1 MGLADAGSHADTGI
15 QRVEGGIGGQGIA
28 PDVTRS
34 KELQFPQDVEETPV
48 RTPCTEVRRSRRKRF
63 FEDGPRGLDFLS

>member
-15 QRVEGGIGGQGIA
+15 QRAEGGIGGQGIA

-34 KELQFPQDVEETPV
+34 EQLQFPQDVEETSV
-48 RTPCTEVRRSRRKRF
+48 GTPWTEVRRSRRKRF
-63 FEDGPRGLDFLS
+63 FEDGPRRLEFLP